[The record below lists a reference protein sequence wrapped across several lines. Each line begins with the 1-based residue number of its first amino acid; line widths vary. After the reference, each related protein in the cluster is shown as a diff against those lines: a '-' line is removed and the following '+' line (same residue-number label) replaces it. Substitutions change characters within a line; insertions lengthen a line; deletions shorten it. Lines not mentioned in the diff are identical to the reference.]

1 MKNTVFNNNVTINK
15 ARVRAIRRKYADRH
29 QPSVDVAWYRPH
41 QHDRFVQIMAAL
53 ALITLV
59 AAAFFVNKLVRDWK
73 ELHSWANS
81 GYEIVVTDEGLIAGE
96 PVQVMDQLILAGP
109 AVYTEDDLPLEPALN
124 AVVYNSYLDGSE
136 QDFVSVIKAK
146 TGVVSTGQVEVEAG
160 DVIYVHAYVRN
171 ASNFENAENVRIS
184 GFYVPELA
192 DGEWGEIGA
201 TLSADNIETSAIYSE
216 VKVTAKGNVRLEY
229 IPDSLFVASSGD
241 INGAELSEKEL
252 FSDNGLLLG
261 YDQQDGKLPGGVH
274 CAVEVV
280 YYLRVTAAA
289 DPDTVDDI
297 LQNKWQ
303 NSRGVLASL

>member
-1 MKNTVFNNNVTINK
+1 MRDTDMINSVTTNK
-15 ARVRAIRRKYADRH
+15 SGVQAIRRKYADRH
-29 QPSVDVAWYRPH
+29 QPSVDVAWYRPR
-41 QHDRFVQIMAAL
+41 QHDRFVQILATL
-53 ALITLV
+53 ALITLI

-81 GYEIVVTDEGLIAGE
+81 DYEIVVADEGLIAGE

-124 AVVYNSYLDGSE
+124 AVAYNSYLDGSE
-136 QDFVSVIKAK
+136 QDFVSVVKAK
-146 TGVVSTGQVEVEAG
+146 TGIVSTGQVEVEAG

-201 TLSADNIETSAIYSE
+201 TLSADNTETSAIYSE
-216 VKVTAKGNVRLEY
+216 VKVTAKGDVRLEY
-229 IPDSLFVASSGD
+229 IPDSLFIASSGD

-261 YDQQDGKLPGGVH
+261 YNQQDGTLPGGMRN
-274 CAVEVV
+274 AVEVV
-280 YYLRVTAAA
+280 YYLRVAAL
-289 DPDTVDDI
+289 DKPETVKDSI
-297 LQNKWQ
+297 IIPQK
-303 NSRGVLASL
+303 GALAAL